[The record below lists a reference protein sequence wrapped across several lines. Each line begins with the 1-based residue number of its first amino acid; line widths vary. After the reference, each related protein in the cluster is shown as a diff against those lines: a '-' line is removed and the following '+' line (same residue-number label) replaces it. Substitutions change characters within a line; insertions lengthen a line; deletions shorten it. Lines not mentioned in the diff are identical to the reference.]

1 MNVHEWIDAFVRKV
15 NATPLCF
22 PDYAP
27 DIWEEQA
34 PEDGRVSLAVENR
47 RVLVERLEE
56 KLQHRFPKSFRSLL
70 YRYTFPPFDVLG
82 VMLFGWNDNS
92 KHLQDNLPHSI
103 FADIHLSQV
112 LLTNGYIQIGRPD
125 TGDYDAICFDTNK
138 KIGDNEYSIVRIEH
152 ENVLIHDRIVITD
165 SIAPSFYAFTR
176 DFVNSV

>member
-1 MNVHEWIDAFVRKV
+1 MNIHEWVDAFVDKV

-22 PDYAP
+22 PDFAP
-27 DIWEEQA
+27 DIWEDQV
-34 PEDGRVSLAVENR
+34 PEDGRISLAIEER
-47 RVLVERLEE
+47 RVLVERLEK

-82 VMLFGWNDNS
+82 VVLFGWNGNS
-92 KHLQDNLPHSI
+92 KHLQDNLLLSI
-103 FADIHLSQV
+103 FADAHLSQV

-125 TGDYDAICFDTNK
+125 TGNYDAICFDTNK
-138 KIGDNEYSIVRIEH
+138 YSIVRIEH